1 MAMNKVSLEFGAW
14 EPDAALLNGQQAPKA
29 KNCVPAKRGYR
40 PMRGVAAMQF
50 PALSGRVLD
59 AASLRV
65 GDSLLTWA
73 ATDSAVYALENG
85 AWEQKH
91 SGDALSRGR
100 EFCDYGAA
108 IYALFGT
115 QLIKADIEGETTSEF
130 ATVAGA
136 PKAEVMGVVKDFL
149 VLGRLSDHQS
159 GIHWSAI
166 DNPTSWPAIGT
177 DEAQYVQSDRQIFP
191 VGGRVQAIVGG
202 VGVVDGLVF
211 LERGIQRMTY
221 VGTPYI
227 FQFDHVDREHGLVA
241 PKSAVVAGTLCFFLC
256 EDGWQATDGA
266 TVKSIGLER
275 VNSWFF
281 EECES
286 SRVFEVRGV
295 HDVNNRLA
303 LWTFP
308 SATAPDGV
316 HDRVMVYNYAVD
328 KWSWGEIRTECI
340 FPDYVRGLTLED
352 LDTFGAMD
360 SATLPSLDSPA
371 FKNGKLGVSVFDT
384 SHKLGKMEGPT
395 LEAVIDTAEYGGDR
409 MMLHGFRPLVDS
421 GKAEALPLY
430 RSRQQ
435 DARKG
440 GKYSKQM
447 RDGVCYQHLSTVY
460 LSARVKVPAGE
471 NWRNA
476 VAVEALIE
484 PEGGM

>member
-1 MAMNKVSLEFGAW
+1 
-14 EPDAALLNGQQAPKA
+14 
-29 KNCVPAKRGYR
+29 
-40 PMRGVAAMQF
+40 
-50 PALSGRVLD
+50 
-59 AASLRV
+59 
-65 GDSLLTWA
+65 
-73 ATDSAVYALENG
+73 
-85 AWEQKH
+85 
-91 SGDALSRGR
+91 
-100 EFCDYGAA
+100 
-108 IYALFGT
+108 
-115 QLIKADIEGETTSEF
+115 
-130 ATVAGA
+130 
-136 PKAEVMGVVKDFL
+136 
-149 VLGRLSDHQS
+149 
-159 GIHWSAI
+159 
-166 DNPTSWPAIGT
+166 
-177 DEAQYVQSDRQIFP
+177 
-191 VGGRVQAIVGG
+191 
-202 VGVVDGLVF
+202 
-211 LERGIQRMTY
+211 MTY

-227 FQFDHVDREHGLVA
+227 FQFDPVDREHGLVA
-241 PKSAVVAGTLCFFLC
+241 PKSAVVAGNLCFFLC
-256 EDGWQATDGA
+256 EDGWHATDGA

-275 VNSWFF
+275 VNAWFF

-295 HDVNNRLA
+295 HDVNNRLV

-308 SATAPDGV
+308 SVTAPDGV

-328 KWSWGEIRTECI
+328 KWSWGEIRAECI
-340 FPDYVRGLTLED
+340 FPDYARGLTLED

-360 SATLPSLDSPA
+360 SATLPCLDSPA

-440 GKYSKQM
+440 GKYAKQM